1 MPGFIAR
8 LARAAGLVPETKA
21 SAAFALYGEGRAV
34 WTARDYTALARE
46 GFQRNAVVHRSV
58 RLVASGVATTSRL
71 RKVA

>member
-58 RLVASGVATTSRL
+58 
-71 RKVA
+71 